1 MRQARATS
9 KISDSRRRGS
19 YQLQHAYNAACESRD
34 GERIAYLLQSAP
46 ANAVDALSV
55 FLDLLE
61 CEPERVGERPL
72 SHPQMHASGAYLL
85 PDMHVYR
92 IWRLAPGRHDGHD
105 FGTPRLRSLVAQK
118 RYWKPQGFEDQL
130 WGCSHLGQLKSRWD
144 ERLRAGA
151 HQRASVARSASAG
164 MSYPSGGIR
173 WRNTGEAR
181 FPCSSI
187 RLPIA
192 GALFVLDQID
202 AGEDTAS
209 RYRPAIGKLR
219 DHTTAEIFV
228 SPQRVSLIAKSICE
242 DGESNMRA
250 LGAVVRSHEAVLP
263 VLV

>member
-1 MRQARATS
+1 LLTWPCLTLRRMRQARATS
-9 KISDSRRRGS
+9 KISDSRRHGS

-46 ANAVDALSV
+46 ANAVDALFV

-130 WGCSHLGQLKSRWD
+130 WGVFAPRTV
-144 ERLRAGA
+144 EARAGTSGCA
-151 HQRASVARSASAG
+151 PVPANGQASPVAR
-164 MSYPSGGIR
+164 P
-173 WRNTGEAR
+173 
-181 FPCSSI
+181 
-187 RLPIA
+187 
-192 GALFVLDQID
+192 
-202 AGEDTAS
+202 
-209 RYRPAIGKLR
+209 PA
-219 DHTTAEIFV
+219 
-228 SPQRVSLIAKSICE
+228 
-242 DGESNMRA
+242 
-250 LGAVVRSHEAVLP
+250 
-263 VLV
+263 